1 MANALQ
7 YNARRDSEDTVRR
20 ETLEQLQKA
29 LEGYNSAV
37 ETLHIEESSD
47 GSLQLHLE
55 VGNLRRGEIHMTLQ
69 PLLETLLHRK
79 LQVLEVQKNVLS
91 EGFPSYLQMPYLLI

>member
-7 YNARRDSEDTVRR
+7 YNAEEIQKIPLEGKRY
-20 ETLEQLQKA
+20 EQLQKA
-29 LEGYNSAV
+29 LEGYQFSV

-55 VGNLRRGEIHMTLQ
+55 VGNLRRGKFI
-69 PLLETLLHRK
+69 
-79 LQVLEVQKNVLS
+79 
-91 EGFPSYLQMPYLLI
+91 